1 MIIRL
6 FQMLGFALHSEKP
19 NSAPTVQ
26 DIKALPSIQE
36 ETALLAISGTGFVLG
51 EFETGGKLSCLGPA
65 CLKSLSESLLRID
78 LRVFN
83 PQ

>member
-1 MIIRL
+1 
-6 FQMLGFALHSEKP
+6 MLGFALHSEKP

-26 DIKALPSIQE
+26 DIKALPSIRE
-36 ETALLAISGTGFVLG
+36 ETALLAYSEPAFCFG
-51 EFETGGKLSCLGPA
+51 EFETGGKLSCVGPA

-78 LRVFN
+78 LRLFN